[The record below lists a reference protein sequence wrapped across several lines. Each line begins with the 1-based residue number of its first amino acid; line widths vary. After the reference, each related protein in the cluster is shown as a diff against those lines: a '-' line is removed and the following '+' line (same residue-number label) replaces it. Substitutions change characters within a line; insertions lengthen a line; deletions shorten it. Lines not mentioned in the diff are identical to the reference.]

1 MASPSRGGGGGEA
14 QPTGKKAKGK
24 KNKGKG
30 GGGGGGSGGGGAGGK
45 RKAAEES
52 SDDEDDGPAPKV
64 KRRKLADAS
73 AKWKVM
79 QLEPF
84 KGNFVRADLGC
95 PFCGEYPGTCDPFNC
110 TADSAPPSPAG
121 QGEEVRP
128 AVQVLHQDQG
138 AVPGVYEEPVGQ
150 RPLSAGRGG
159 CTIACIPGI

>member
-95 PFCGEYPGTCDPFNC
+95 PFCGEYPGTWDPFNC
-110 TADSAPPSPAG
+110 TADSAPPKAL
-121 QGEEVRP
+121 Q
-128 AVQVLHQDQG
+128 A
-138 AVPGVYEEPVGQ
+138 
-150 RPLSAGRGG
+150 RGKKYDLQFKSY
-159 CTIACIPGI
+159 TKIKELYQEFMRSQ